1 MNEGLVIII
10 ILAALIIYVIYRRK
24 KAAKLKAKGK
34 TPFGKTYLGCSL
46 PLIIFIIIVFIGMS
60 FFIPF
65 LHESYKNAEIKHGI
79 KTAQERYLSNIKN
92 YKNFSNKEAKE
103 LSMKLYLLDACEG
116 GQKTIDRMR
125 DFDGNA
131 EIYSCMD
138 LLRDGIRKEDLPKF
152 ETEIEKLKYIN
163 NLKFDPEALENYQSF
178 INE

>member
-1 MNEGLVIII
+1 MGDLLV
-10 ILAALIIYVIYRRK
+10 LFLIIVVLIGYIIFRRK
-24 KAAKLKAKGK
+24 KVAKLKAEGK
-34 TPFGKTYLGCSL
+34 KEKTYLGCTL
-46 PLIIFIIIVFIGMS
+46 PLIIFVLIVFIGMS

>member
-1 MNEGLVIII
+1 MGDLLV
-10 ILAALIIYVIYRRK
+10 LVLIIVVLIGYIIYRRK
-24 KAAKLKAKGK
+24 KVAKLKAEGK
-34 TPFGKTYLGCSL
+34 KEKTYLGCTL
-46 PLIIFIIIVFIGMS
+46 PLIIFVIIFIAFS
-60 FFIPF
+60 IFFSI
-65 LHESYKNAEIKHGI
+65 EMQKGYKEAEIKYGI
-79 KTAQERYLSNIKN
+79 KESQETYLKNINK

-163 NLKFDPEALENYQSF
+163 KLKFDPEALENYQSF

>member
-10 ILAALIIYVIYRRK
+10 ILAALIIYVIYKRK
-24 KAAKLKAKGK
+24 KAAKLKAEGK

-65 LHESYKNAEIKHGI
+65 LHESYKNAEIKYGI
-79 KTAQERYLSNIKN
+79 KEAQESHLKNINK

-103 LSMKLYLLDACEG
+103 LSMKLYLLDRCEG
-116 GQKTIDRMR
+116 GQKTIERLGDY
-125 DFDGNA
+125 DSHSVY
-131 EIYSCMD
+131 YSCTE
-138 LLRDGIRKEDLPKF
+138 LSRLNIKKENLPNSK
-152 ETEIEKLKYIN
+152 TELENLKYLNTIN
-163 NLKFDPEALENYQSF
+163 FGKALEDYRSF